1 MKANP
6 LRLRRRRRES
16 PVRKVIV
23 PELVS
28 LDGVLILTHESIA
41 NDSVTPRNEGP

>member
-23 PELVS
+23 PEFVS
-28 LDGVLILTHESIA
+28 HGLCTYPHPRV
-41 NDSVTPRNEGP
+41 DSK